1 MKSILF
7 LIPLFWLAPQQ
18 DSVLRAD
25 EIMQKSED
33 RLKGNSAYAEATI
46 TTIRPKYTREMTIK
60 TWTKGEDYS
69 VTLITGP
76 AKEKGTVSLKRN
88 NELWSYNPA
97 IDRTIKM
104 PPSMLS
110 QSWMGTDI
118 KNDDL
123 LESSSKRDDFDKT
136 ITGEFVIEDLDC
148 YRIRLTPKADV
159 NSIWGKIVI
168 WISKVDY
175 MQMRVMYFDED
186 MELVN
191 TFFGS
196 QVKNLNGL
204 LMPTINTIV
213 PANKKGHKTKMEITK
228 RLVNIEIEDQFFTTQ
243 YIKRL
248 K

>member
-1 MKSILF
+1 MIKLVFILPF
-7 LIPLFWLAPQQ
+7 LWFLPQQ
-18 DSVLRAD
+18 DAQLSAN
-25 EIMQKSED
+25 EIMQKSEG
-33 RLKGNSAYAEATI
+33 RMKGGSSYAEATI

-60 TWTKGEDYS
+60 TWTKGDDYS
-69 VTLITGP
+69 VTLVTSP
-76 AKEKGTVSLKRN
+76 AKERGSVSLKRK
-88 NELWSYNPA
+88 NELWSYNPS

-123 LESSSKRDDFDKT
+123 LESSNKKDDFSKE
-136 ITGEFVIEDLDC
+136 ITGEFKIEGLDC
-148 YRIRLTPKADV
+148 YRILLKPNTDV

-168 WISKVDY
+168 WISKKDFLQ
-175 MQMRVMYFDED
+175 MQVMYFDED

-191 TFFGS
+191 TFFAS
-196 QVKNLNGL
+196 EVKELNGL
-204 LMPTINTIV
+204 LMPTVNNIV
-213 PANKKGHKTKMEITK
+213 PAKKKGHKTKMEITA
-228 RLVNIEIEDQFFTTQ
+228 RVVDLEIDDQIFTTQ

>member
-1 MKSILF
+1 MKTLLL
-7 LIPLFWLAPQQ
+7 LIPFLWFSPLQT
-18 DSVLRAD
+18 VELTAD
-25 EIMQKSED
+25 EILQKSED
-33 RLKGNSAYAEATI
+33 RMKGNSAYAEATI
-46 TTIRPKYTREMTIK
+46 TIIRPKYSREMTIK

-69 VTLITGP
+69 VTLVTSP
-76 AKEKGTVSLKRN
+76 AKEKGAVSLKRK

-123 LESSSKRDDFDKT
+123 LESSNKKDDFNKE
-136 ITGEFVIEDLDC
+136 ITGEFVIEGLAC
-148 YRIRLTPKADV
+148 YRILLTPKADV

-168 WISKVDY
+168 WISKKDFLQ
-175 MQMRVMYFDED
+175 MQVMYFDED

-191 TFFGS
+191 TFFAS
-196 QVKNLNGL
+196 EVKELNGL
-204 LMPTINTIV
+204 LMPTVNMIV
-213 PANKKGHKTKMEITK
+213 PAKKNGNKTKMEITK
-228 RLVNIEIEDQFFTTQ
+228 RLVNIEIDDQIFTTQ

>member
-1 MKSILF
+1 MMKLVF
-7 LIPLFWLAPQQ
+7 LLPLLWLIPQQ
-18 DSVLRAD
+18 ETQLSAD
-25 EIMQKSED
+25 EIMTKSED
-33 RLKGNSAYAEATI
+33 RMKGNSAYAEATI

-60 TWTKGEDYS
+60 TWTKGDDYA
-69 VTLITGP
+69 VTLVTSP
-76 AKEKGTVSLKRN
+76 AKDKGMVSLKRK

-97 IDRTIKM
+97 IDRTVKM

-123 LESSSKRDDFDKT
+123 LESSNKKDDFNKE
-136 ITGEFVIEDLDC
+136 ITGEFEIEGLPC
-148 YRIRLTPKADV
+148 YRIRLTPKEDV

-168 WISKVDY
+168 WISKKDFLQ
-175 MQMRVMYFDED
+175 MQVMYFDED

-191 TFFGS
+191 TFFAS
-196 QVKNLNGL
+196 QVKELDGL
-204 LMPTINTIV
+204 LMPTVNTIV
-213 PANKKGHKTKMEITK
+213 PAKKKGHKTKMEITK
-228 RLVNIEIEDQFFTTQ
+228 RVVNLEIDDQVFTTQ

>member
-1 MKSILF
+1 MKTL
-7 LIPLFWLAPQQ
+7 LLLLPLFWLAPEQ
-18 DSVLRAD
+18 DSKPTAD

-33 RLKGNSAYAEATI
+33 RLKGNSAYAEAII
-46 TTIRPKYTREMTIK
+46 TTIRPKYTRELTIK
-60 TWTKGEDYS
+60 TWTKGDDYS
-69 VTLITGP
+69 VTLVTSP
-76 AKEKGTVSLKRN
+76 AKDKGTVSLKRK

-123 LESSSKRDDFDKT
+123 LESSNKKDDFNKE
-136 ITGEFVIEDLDC
+136 ITGEFEIEGIDC
-148 YRIRLTPKADV
+148 YRIRLTPKPET

-168 WISKVDY
+168 WISKKEF
-175 MQMRVMYFDED
+175 MQMQVMYFDED

-196 QVKNLNGL
+196 QVKEMDGL
-204 LMPTINTIV
+204 LMPTVNMIV
-213 PANKKGHKTKMEITK
+213 PAKKKGHKTKMEITK
-228 RLVNIEIEDQFFTTQ
+228 RIVNLDIDNQIFTTQ

>member
-1 MKSILF
+1 MIKLF
-7 LIPLFWLAPQQ
+7 FLLPLLWFIPRQEPMLT
-18 DSVLRAD
+18 AD
-25 EIMQKSED
+25 QIMQKSED

-60 TWTKGEDYS
+60 TWTKGDDYA
-69 VTLITGP
+69 VTLVTSP
-76 AKEKGTVSLKRN
+76 AKDKGAVSLKRN
-88 NELWSYNPA
+88 NDLWSYNPT

-123 LESSSKRDDFDKT
+123 LENSNKRDDFKKE
-136 ITGEFVIEDLDC
+136 ITGEFVIEGLDC
-148 YRIRLTPKADV
+148 YRIRLTPVANV

-168 WISKVDY
+168 WISKEDF
-175 MQMRVMYFDED
+175 MQMQVMYFDED

-196 QVKNLNGL
+196 KVKMLDGL
-204 LMPTINTIV
+204 RMPTVNTIV
-213 PANKKGHKTKMEITK
+213 PAKKKGHKTRMEITK
-228 RLVNIEIEDQFFTTQ
+228 RQVNIDIDDQIFTTQ